1 MQMSKTADL
10 WWKTAVFYCADVQ
23 TFLDTDGDGQGDLVG
38 MARRIDYL
46 ADLGV
51 TCLWLM
57 PLYPTRDVDDGYDIT
72 DFLTVDPRL
81 GDLGDFVELVRTA
94 RSRGIRVI
102 LDFVMNHTSDHHPWF
117 KEARKSRD
125 NPYRDYYVWRST
137 TPPDTS
143 ALVVFP
149 DREDSIW
156 EKDERTDEW
165 YLHNFYRT
173 QPDLNTANPEVREE
187 IVKVMGLWLELGVSG
202 FRIDA
207 VPFLFARDVLPKKDE
222 KFVWDPHETLRHV
235 KAFCGRRG
243 SDVVLLGEVNV
254 PREEQEAFFGGA
266 DGDEL
271 TMQFD
276 FIGMQATWLSL
287 ARGDAR
293 PLVEALEG
301 RPPVD
306 EESQWVNFLRN
317 HDELT
322 LDKLSDEERQE
333 VFDAFGPDPAMQLYG
348 RGLRRRLP
356 PMLDGDPRRIRLAYS
371 LMFSLPG
378 SPVLFY
384 GEEIGMGENLEVPGR
399 YAVRTPMQWS
409 EARNGGFSSAAPR
422 RLARPLTEGAFGPEH
437 VNVSAQR
444 NDPDSLWTFMAQLVR
459 RYRQSPELGWGAF
472 EVMDQPFPAVLAH
485 VARLD
490 EWATIAV
497 HNLGSEACRVP
508 LSLAALEGEGL
519 PPVVLLTDLLS
530 DYRLEPERGGAG
542 APTVEV
548 DLDGYGYRWLRVI
561 REGDERIA

>member
-1 MQMSKTADL
+1 MQLSQTADL

-23 TFLDTDGDGQGDLVG
+23 TFLDADGDGQGDLTG
-38 MARRIDYL
+38 MAHRVDYL

-72 DFLTVDPRL
+72 DFLGVDPRL
-81 GDLGDFVELVRTA
+81 GDLADFVELVRIA

-117 KEARKSRD
+117 KEARKGTD

-137 TPPDTS
+137 APPDTS

-149 DREDSIW
+149 DQEDGIW
-156 EKDERTDEW
+156 EKDTRTDQW
-165 YLHNFYRT
+165 YLHNFYKT
-173 QPDLNTANPEVREE
+173 QPDLNTANPKIRDE

-207 VPFLFARDVLPKKDE
+207 VPFLFAQDTLPKKDQ
-222 KFVWDPHETLRHV
+222 KFEWDPHEALRHV

-243 SDVVLLGEVNV
+243 SEVVLLGEVNV
-254 PREEQEAFFGGA
+254 PRAEQAAFFGGA

-276 FIGMQATWLSL
+276 FIAMQATWLSL

-293 PLVEALEG
+293 PLLEALRG
-301 RPPVD
+301 RPEAD

-322 LDKLSDEERQE
+322 LDKLTDEERQE
-333 VFDAFGPDPAMQLYG
+333 VFDAFGPDPDMQLYG

-356 PMLDGDPRRIRLAYS
+356 TMLDGDPRRIRLAYS

-409 EARNGGFSSAAPR
+409 AAQNGGFSRADKR
-422 RLARPLTEGAFGPEH
+422 RLPRPLTEGAYGPDH
-437 VNVSAQR
+437 VNVASQR
-444 NDPDSLWTFMAQLVR
+444 NDPDSLWTFIAQLIR
-459 RYRQSPELGWGAF
+459 RYRQSPELGWGRF
-472 EVMDQPFPAVLAH
+472 HPLEQPYDAVLAH
-485 VARLD
+485 VAKVD
-490 EWATIAV
+490 SWATIAV
-497 HNLGSEACRVP
+497 HNLSPDACRVP
-508 LSLAALEGEGL
+508 LSLATVAADDL
-519 PPVVLLTDLLS
+519 PPIVHLTDLLD
-530 DYRLEPERGGAG
+530 DYRLEPVANDSG
-542 APTVEV
+542 APSIEV
-548 DLDGYGYRWLRVI
+548 DLDGYGCRWLQVI

>member
-1 MQMSKTADL
+1 MEMSKTADL

-23 TFLDTDGDGQGDLVG
+23 TFLDTDGDGQGDLPG
-38 MARRIDYL
+38 MARRVDYL

-81 GDLGDFVELVRTA
+81 GDLADFVELVRTA

-117 KEARKSRD
+117 KEARKSKD

-137 TPPDTS
+137 PPPDTS

-149 DREDSIW
+149 DEEDSIW
-156 EKDERTDEW
+156 QEDERTGEW

-173 QPDLNTANPEVREE
+173 QPDLNTANPRVREE

-207 VPFLFARDVLPKKDE
+207 VPFLFARDALPKKDE
-222 KFVWDPHETLRHV
+222 KFVWDPHSTLRHV

-254 PREEQEAFFGGA
+254 PREQQQAFFGGA

-276 FIGMQATWLSL
+276 FIGMQAAWLSL

-293 PLVEALEG
+293 PLVEALESRTPG
-301 RPPVD
+301 D

-322 LDKLSDEERQE
+322 LDKLTDEERQE
-333 VFDAFGPDPAMQLYG
+333 VFDAFGPDPDMQLYG

-356 PMLDGDPRRIRLAYS
+356 TMLDGDPRRIRLAYS

-384 GEEIGMGENLEVPGR
+384 GEEIGMGENLDVPGR
-399 YAVRTPMQWS
+399 LAVRTPMQWS
-409 EARNGGFSSAAPR
+409 DARNGGFSAAAPR
-422 RLARPLTEGAFGPEH
+422 RLARPLTQGAFGPEH
-437 VNVSAQR
+437 VNVAAQR

-459 RYRQSPELGWGAF
+459 RYRQSPELGWGGL
-472 EVMDQPFPAVLAH
+472 EPLDQPFPAVLAH

-490 EWATIAV
+490 GWATVAI
-497 HNLGSEACRVP
+497 HNLGSDACRVP
-508 LSLAALEGEGL
+508 LSLASLGGDGL
-519 PPVVLLTDLLS
+519 APVTHLTDLLS
-530 DYRLEPERGGAG
+530 DYRVEPVTTGTGAS
-542 APTVEV
+542 TIEV
-548 DLDGYGYRWLRVI
+548 DLDGYGYRWLRVV
-561 REGDERIA
+561 REGDDRIA